1 MTGSGPEGAGGAN
14 MINTTINR
22 IRRNHGLEHATIH
35 VLSEGHKRF
44 SAQGNSDHRGF
55 HLNIYGDVSEEEVTA
70 AVAEAHRRL
79 RAGERH
85 LAVHPNCGTVLV
97 TTAMLATVAAQA
109 VFSFEQWRAE
119 KAPSPS
125 GRGLG
130 RGPTVPSSSGG
141 GLGRGSSLLNLLNAL
156 PGATLAVVG
165 ALIVGRPLGIALQE
179 RYTVD
184 GNIGDLEIASI
195 RPVSLSPVTRLFQ
208 LLLTAGN
215 RALPPRSYFVR
226 TAGGEE

>member
-1 MTGSGPEGAGGAN
+1 
-14 MINTTINR
+14 MIENTINR

-55 HLNIYGDVSEEEVTA
+55 HLNIYGDVSEEEVAA
-70 AVAEAHRRL
+70 AVTEAHRRL
-79 RAGERH
+79 RAGERQ

-97 TTAMLATVAAQA
+97 TTAVLATLAAQT
-109 VFSFEQWRAE
+109 VLTFEQWRAE
-119 KAPSPS
+119 RAPAAEAGDAVFSH
-125 GRGLG
+125 R
-130 RGPTVPSSSGG
+130 GG
-141 GLGRGSSLLNLLNAL
+141 GAAFLNLLNAL
-156 PGATLAVVG
+156 PSAILAVVG
-165 ALIVGRPLGIALQE
+165 ALIVGRPLGLTLQE

-184 GNIGDLEIASI
+184 GDIRDLEVSSI

-215 RALPPRSYFVR
+215 RALPPRAYFVR
-226 TAGGEE
+226 TTGGEE

>member
-1 MTGSGPEGAGGAN
+1 
-14 MINTTINR
+14 MINSTINR

-35 VLSEGHKRF
+35 ILSEGHKRF

-55 HLNIYGDVSEEEVTA
+55 HLNIYGDVTEEEVAA

-97 TTAMLATVAAQA
+97 TTAMLATLAAQA
-109 VFSFEQWRAE
+109 VFSFEQWRADHPP
-119 KAPSPS
+119 AASPA
-125 GRGLG
+125 
-130 RGPTVPSSSGG
+130 
-141 GLGRGSSLLNLLNAL
+141 GRGSALLNLFNAL
-156 PGATLAVVG
+156 PSATLAVVG

-184 GNIGDLEIASI
+184 GDIGDLEVASI
-195 RPVSLSPVTRLFQ
+195 RPVALSPVTRLFQ

-215 RALPPRSYFVR
+215 RALPPRAYFVR
-226 TAGGEE
+226 TVGGEE

>member
-1 MTGSGPEGAGGAN
+1 
-14 MINTTINR
+14 MIESTINR

-55 HLNIYGDVSEEEVTA
+55 HLNIYGDVTEEEVAA

-97 TTAMLATVAAQA
+97 TTAMLATLAAQA
-109 VFSFEQWRAE
+109 VFTFEQWRAE
-119 KAPSPS
+119 KTPSARAGDQVPSPS
-125 GRGLG
+125 GAGASAL
-130 RGPTVPSSSGG
+130 T
-141 GLGRGSSLLNLLNAL
+141 LLNAL
-156 PGATLAVVG
+156 PSATLAVVG
-165 ALIVGRPLGIALQE
+165 ALIVGRPLGITLQE

-184 GNIGDLEIASI
+184 GDIRDLEVASI
-195 RPVSLSPVTRLFQ
+195 RPVALSPVTRLFQ

-215 RALPPRSYFVR
+215 RALPPHAYFVR
-226 TAGGEE
+226 TVGGGE

>member
-1 MTGSGPEGAGGAN
+1 MAIVNGRNRGAN
-14 MINTTINR
+14 MITGTIAR

-55 HLNIYGDVSEEEVTA
+55 HLNIYGDVTEEEVAA

-97 TTAMLATVAAQA
+97 TTAMLATLAAQA
-109 VFSFEQWRAE
+109 VFTFEQWRAE
-119 KAPSPS
+119 KTPSPNPS
-125 GRGLG
+125 QRAGDQ
-130 RGPTVPSSSGG
+130 VPSPSGG
-141 GLGRGSSLLNLLNAL
+141 GLGRGSSALTLLNAL
-156 PGATLAVVG
+156 PSATLAVVG
-165 ALIVGRPLGIALQE
+165 ALIVGRPLGITLQE

-184 GNIGDLEIASI
+184 GDIRDLEIASI
-195 RPVSLSPVTRLFQ
+195 RPAPLSPVTRLFQ

-215 RALPPRSYFVR
+215 RALPPHAYFVR
-226 TAGGEE
+226 TVGGEE

>member
-1 MTGSGPEGAGGAN
+1 MPVG
-14 MINTTINR
+14 IVNR

-55 HLNIYGDVSEEEVTA
+55 HLNIYGDVTEDEVAA
-70 AVAEAHRRL
+70 AVTEAHRRL

-97 TTAMLATVAAQA
+97 TTALLATVAAEA
-109 VFSFEQWRAE
+109 VFSFEQWRAD
-119 KAPSPS
+119 KVPSP
-125 GRGLG
+125 
-130 RGPTVPSSSGG
+130 SGG
-141 GLGRGSSLLNLLNAL
+141 GLGRGSSVSFPLGEGSGRGASLLNFANTL
-156 PGATLAVVG
+156 PSAILAVVV
-165 ALIVGRPLGIALQE
+165 ALIVGRPLGLTLQE

-184 GNIGDLEIASI
+184 GDIRDLEITSI
-195 RPVSLSPVTRLFQ
+195 RPVSVSPVTRLFQ

-215 RALPPRSYFVR
+215 RALPPRAYFVR
-226 TAGGEE
+226 TAGGES